1 MSRVWDDTSKMKNKN
16 QKMQVLKEDLI
27 KYSKQIGILDIEIP
41 ELVFYGEEYKEIVTP
56 VLTRHGLSSNRG
68 GRYTKKFGHCSYYYR
83 IIFVNIRANR
93 HLRELRN
100 TLVHELCHYRFRHIS
115 HKLIHRR
122 IKLILKGKQYPKKH
136 ITYPQV
142 PFIWAIALS
151 CELALSPSYLQSV

>member
-16 QKMQVLKEDLI
+16 QKMQVLKEELI

-142 PFIWAIALS
+142 PFI
-151 CELALSPSYLQSV
+151 